1 MDCVIDCSR
10 RENTPRGFPLS
21 ICCPARRWAFG
32 IVVTVLFLFT
42 VRLYPQASNRELT
55 RRDGV
60 LAKAFLKA
68 CDKLTTAAVDFDGSR
83 DPY

>member
-1 MDCVIDCSR
+1 MGLWDRLNRS
-10 RENTPRGFPLS
+10 
-21 ICCPARRWAFG
+21 
-32 IVVTVLFLFT
+32 FLFT

>member
-1 MDCVIDCSR
+1 VRTHQEGSR
-10 RENTPRGFPLS
+10 LAF
-21 ICCPARRWAFG
+21 CCPARRWALG
-32 IVVTVLFLFT
+32 IVLTVLFLFT

-68 CDKLTTAAVDFDGSR
+68 RDKLTTAAVDFDGSP